1 MDAYAKTKLKD
12 RILGMYR
19 AYISTY
25 FLHWKK
31 QEVKRAVRK
40 KKKMMMAMEMESKG
54 MENEAILGAQ
64 REKKQAEAVRSSQ

>member
-1 MDAYAKTKLKD
+1 MDGYANTKLKD
-12 RILGMYR
+12 RIFGMYR

-31 QEVKRAVRK
+31 QDVKRTVRK

-54 MENEAILGAQ
+54 MENEAILGA
-64 REKKQAEAVRSSQ
+64 